1 MQVLLRCFN
10 LRRSL
15 LQLGGDGGDGSC
27 LVELLAGAGEDGAAE
42 LALLETL
49 SPPMLA
55 AALGAEADTAVA
67 VMYRE
72 QQLQR

>member
-1 MQVLLRCFN
+1 MILRCFS

-15 LQLGGDGGDGSC
+15 VELGGDGGDGGR

-42 LALLETL
+42 LGLLETL
-49 SPPMLA
+49 SAPMLA
-55 AALGAEADTAVA
+55 ATLGAEADTAVA

-72 QQLQR
+72 QQQQR